1 MAIYPEQIERL
12 CDMFRRLDGIG
23 KKTAM
28 RLTLSVLDLPAEDV
42 EAFAEALVAAK
53 TEVGFCKCC
62 QNISATEI
70 CPICA
75 APDRDRSTICVVED
89 FRAAMALEKMKEY
102 NGLYHVLHGV
112 ISPMKGIGPEKL
124 KIRELIA
131 RLDGSEAEVIL
142 ATNPTPE
149 GETTA
154 MYLSKLIAPLGV
166 RVSRIANGMPVGGD
180 LEYADEITLRRAIE
194 GRYSIDGTKNTE
206 Q

>member
-1 MAIYPEQIERL
+1 MAVYPEQIERL

-23 KKTAM
+23 RKTAM

-131 RLDGSEAEVIL
+131 RLDGSVTEVIL

-154 MYLSKLIAPLGV
+154 MYLSRLIVPLGV

-206 Q
+206 H

>member
-1 MAIYPEQIERL
+1 MAVYPEQIERL

-23 KKTAM
+23 RKTAM

-131 RLDGSEAEVIL
+131 RLDGSVAEGIL

>member
-1 MAIYPEQIERL
+1 MAVYPEQIERL

-23 KKTAM
+23 RKTAM

-53 TEVGFCKCC
+53 SEVGFCKRC

-131 RLDGSEAEVIL
+131 RLDGSVSEVIL

-154 MYLSKLIAPLGV
+154 MYLSRLIAPLGV
-166 RVSRIANGMPVGGD
+166 RVTRIANGMPVGGD

-194 GRYSIDGTKNTE
+194 GRYSMDSTKSTE
-206 Q
+206 H

>member
-1 MAIYPEQIERL
+1 MAVYPEQIERL

-23 KKTAM
+23 RKTAM

-42 EAFAEALVAAK
+42 EAFARALVAAK

-62 QNISATEI
+62 QNISSTEL

-131 RLDGSEAEVIL
+131 RLDGSVTEVIL

-166 RVSRIANGMPVGGD
+166 QVSRIANGMPVGGD

-206 Q
+206 H

>member
-23 KKTAM
+23 RKTAM

-131 RLDGSEAEVIL
+131 RLDGSVAEVIL

>member
-1 MAIYPEQIERL
+1 MAVYPEQIERL

-23 KKTAM
+23 RKTAM
-28 RLTLSVLDLPAEDV
+28 RLTLSVLDLPEEDV
-42 EAFAEALVAAK
+42 QAFSQALIAAK
-53 TEVGFCKCC
+53 TEIGFCTCC
-62 QNISATEI
+62 QNISASEL
-70 CPICA
+70 CSVCA
-75 APDRDRSTICVVED
+75 APGRDKSTICVVED
-89 FRAAMALEKMKEY
+89 FRAAMALEKMNEY

-124 KIRELIA
+124 KIRELIS
-131 RLDGSEAEVIL
+131 RLDGTVTEVIL

-154 MYLSKLIAPLGV
+154 MYLSRLIAPLGV

-194 GRYSIDGTKNTE
+194 GRYSMNQIKNADE
-206 Q
+206 

>member
-23 KKTAM
+23 RKTAM

-42 EAFAEALVAAK
+42 EAFAQALVAAK

-62 QNISATEI
+62 QNISATEL

-131 RLDGSEAEVIL
+131 RLDGSVSEVIL

-194 GRYSIDGTKNTE
+194 GRYSMDSTKSTE
-206 Q
+206 H

>member
-131 RLDGSEAEVIL
+131 RLDGSVAEVIL

>member
-1 MAIYPEQIERL
+1 MAVYPEQIERL

-23 KKTAM
+23 RKTAM
-28 RLTLSVLDLPAEDV
+28 RLTLSVLDLPEEDV
-42 EAFAEALVAAK
+42 QAFSQALIAAK
-53 TEVGFCKCC
+53 TEIGFCKCC
-62 QNISATEI
+62 QNISASEL
-70 CPICA
+70 CSVCA
-75 APDRDRSTICVVED
+75 APGRDKSTICVVED
-89 FRAAMALEKMKEY
+89 FRAAMALEKMNEY

-124 KIRELIA
+124 KIRELIS
-131 RLDGSEAEVIL
+131 RLDGAVTEVIL

-154 MYLSKLIAPLGV
+154 MYLSRLIAPLGV

-194 GRYSIDGTKNTE
+194 GRYSMNQIKNADE
-206 Q
+206 

>member
-131 RLDGSEAEVIL
+131 RLDGSVAEVIL

-206 Q
+206 

>member
-1 MAIYPEQIERL
+1 MAVYPEQIERL

-23 KKTAM
+23 RKTAM

-131 RLDGSEAEVIL
+131 RLDGSVAEVIL